1 MRILPRRSK
10 VVGALRVLRMKL
22 GHLLRGTPHPA
33 PVGRPDYYSRE
44 LDPSLFIRDA
54 SGLHV
59 RQCVSPGYTED
70 DPREVALRCHDRYG
84 VYPLNFSFPTAQVS
98 SISSEHRPHFLSTT
112 YPGAPHS
119 FSNWE
124 DYLEEY
130 RGSYFALSTK
140 KGGWDTFRHLEILF
154 SGAIPLVPNLG
165 GSHPFALAHY
175 PKKLLT
181 SVLDSQMR
189 EGPAL
194 PDDQT
199 REFLATWAKNYLTT
213 QAMAQYLVDVSG
225 LSPKRVLFVDKSLA
239 SRTDYLSAFTFIGLS
254 EVLGSALVAAFEP
267 AYLFDDFTGD
277 TSRFYGKGFG
287 YTRVI
292 PRSLRSQESLS
303 ADASTSD
310 LIDMA
315 SSASAIVV
323 GNYDA
328 NLETVGDLLA
338 GGIPPDKIVCVL
350 GSDLPP
356 DRSLLRDIRRSG
368 MTFFVR
374 EFAS

>member
-1 MRILPRRSK
+1 MRVLPRRSK
-10 VVGALRVLRMKL
+10 LVGAFRVLRMKL

-44 LDPSLFIRDA
+44 LDPSLFIRHA

-59 RQCVSPGYTED
+59 RQFVAPGYTED
-70 DPREVALRCHDRYG
+70 DPRVVARRCHDRHG
-84 VYPLNFSFPTAQVS
+84 VYPLNFSFPTARVS
-98 SISSEHRPHFLSTT
+98 SVPLEPRPHFLSTT

-140 KGGWDTFRHLEILF
+140 KGGWDTFRHLEIVF
-154 SGAIPLVPNLG
+154 SGAIPLMPSLG
-165 GSHPFALAHY
+165 KSHPYALAHY
-175 PKKLLT
+175 PKRLLS
-181 SVLDSQMR
+181 SVLDSSR
-189 EGPAL
+189 AEGPAL
-194 PDDQT
+194 PDHDT
-199 REFLATWAKNYLTT
+199 REFLATWAKNHLTT
-213 QAMAQYLVDVSG
+213 QAMAQYLVDMSG
-225 LSPKRVLFVDKSLA
+225 MSTERVLFIDRSLA

-254 EVLGSALVAAFEP
+254 EVLGVALVAAFEP
-267 AYLFDDFTGD
+267 PYLFDDFAGD
-277 TSRFYGKGFG
+277 TSRLYGKGFG

-292 PRSLRSQESLS
+292 PESLRSHESLPV
-303 ADASTSD
+303 DAPTST

-315 SSASAIVV
+315 GSASAIVV

-328 NLETVGDLLA
+328 NLETVGELLA
-338 GGIPPDKIVCVL
+338 GGISPDKIVCVL

-374 EFAS
+374 EFAF

>member
-1 MRILPRRSK
+1 LRILPRRSK
-10 VVGALRVLRMKL
+10 VVGALRVIRMKL
-22 GHLLRGTPHPA
+22 GHLFRGTPHPA

-44 LDPSLFIRDA
+44 LDASLFIRHA
-54 SGLHV
+54 SGLQV
-59 RQCVSPGYTED
+59 RQCVTPGYAED
-70 DPREVALRCHDRYG
+70 DPRDVARRCHDRYG
-84 VYPLNFSFPTAQVS
+84 VYPLNFSFPTARVPRILRDQ
-98 SISSEHRPHFLSTT
+98 RPHFLSTT

-130 RGSYFALSTK
+130 RASYFALSTK

-154 SGAIPLVPNLG
+154 SGAIPLMPNLG
-165 GSHPFALAHY
+165 VAHPFALAHY

-181 SVLDSQMR
+181 SVLHSQMR

-194 PDDQT
+194 PDDDT
-199 REFLATWAKNYLTT
+199 REFLATWAKNHLTT

-225 LSPKRVLFVDKSLA
+225 MAPDRVLFVDTSLA

-267 AYLFDDFTGD
+267 SYLFDDFTGD

-287 YTRVI
+287 YTRVV
-292 PRSLRSQESLS
+292 PASLRSQESLS
-303 ADASTSD
+303 VDAPIRE
-310 LIDMA
+310 LLALA

-338 GGIPPDKIVCVL
+338 GGVSPDKIVCVL

-356 DRSLLRDIRRSG
+356 DRSLLGGIRRSG